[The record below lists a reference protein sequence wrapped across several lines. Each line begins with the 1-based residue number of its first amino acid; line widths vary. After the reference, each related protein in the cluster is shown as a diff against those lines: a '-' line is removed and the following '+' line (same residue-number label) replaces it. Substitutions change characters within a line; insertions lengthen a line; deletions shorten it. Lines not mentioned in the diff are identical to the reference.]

1 MANCAGVCT
10 MSPDASQPLN
20 LIRIFDFYVMLMFLI
35 SFFRRW
41 QVYWNA
47 LRILYAVRGRWPKL
61 IERLSEHKSVLLN
74 WAFFRPA
81 LLALLLTIVQLV
93 ASRLIWP
100 DAVITWPQLQAEWW
114 LIPIILVTLL
124 PMLAVDLYFIVRVGK
139 FDHDETVKYFD
150 MAERWLGWKG
160 PVVRWLTL
168 GMVNPRRMVDE
179 EVKKSL
185 VAAQVTLSSSLWWAT
200 LQIGLRL
207 LFGLTLWTVWAM
219 HG

>member
-1 MANCAGVCT
+1 MP
-10 MSPDASQPLN
+10 SDAPQPLN
-20 LIRIFDFYVMLMFLI
+20 LIRIFDFYVMLMFLV

-61 IERLSEHKSVLLN
+61 IERLAEHKSVLLN

-81 LLALLLTIVQLV
+81 ILALLLTIVQLI
-93 ASRLIWP
+93 ASRLVWP
-100 DAVITWPQLQAEWW
+100 QAVLTWPQLHEEWS
-114 LIPIILVTLL
+114 LIFVILAALL

-168 GMVNPRRMVDE
+168 GYVNPRRMVDE

-185 VAAQVTLSSSLWWAT
+185 VVAHQTLSSSLWWAT
-200 LQIGLRL
+200 LQISLRL
-207 LFGLTLWTVWAM
+207 LFGLTLWTVWALQR
-219 HG
+219 

>member
-1 MANCAGVCT
+1 
-10 MSPDASQPLN
+10 
-20 LIRIFDFYVMLMFLI
+20 
-35 SFFRRW
+35 
-41 QVYWNA
+41 
-47 LRILYAVRGRWPKL
+47 L